1 MIPTPYFVVFYNGV
15 EKRPEFE
22 CMRLSDSYL
31 HKTDKPGLELVCN
44 VYNINFRYNQDL
56 LERSE
61 VLRGY
66 SFFIDQVRQK
76 QLEGFELQQALEYA
90 IKECISRHVLEDF
103 FRNRKE
109 EVMSVM
115 TLDFTHERV
124 QELIREESYA
134 DGKADGIA
142 EGERNGEIKG
152 ERVGKRIVVDNM
164 MKELGLDL
172 PRACAVA
179 GMTVEEYE
187 EMKSL
192 LKQV

>member
-76 QLEGFELQQALEYA
+76 QQEGFELQQALEYA

-134 DGKADGIA
+134 DG
-142 EGERNGEIKG
+142 ERKG
-152 ERVGKRIVVDNM
+152 KVITVDNIR
-164 MKELGLDL
+164 ENLGLDL
-172 PRACAVA
+172 PQACAAA

-187 EMKSL
+187 EMKNL

>member
-1 MIPTPYFVVFYNGV
+1 MIPTPFFVVFYNGV

-76 QLEGFELQQALEYA
+76 QQEGFELQQALEYA

-109 EVMSVM
+109 EVKKVM

-134 DGKADGIA
+134 DGKEDGIA
-142 EGERNGEIKG
+142 DGERKG
-152 ERVGKRIVVDNM
+152 KLAVIDNM

-192 LKQV
+192 LKNEE